1 MPKKADFTEGFTHS
15 IAKTAVLKITKRTAR
30 VTKADNIF
38 IFLNRRFRKH
48 SFQCHNVTQHI
59 R

>member
-38 IFLNRRFRKH
+38 IFFNRRFRKH
-48 SFQCHNVTQHI
+48 SF
-59 R
+59 

>member
-1 MPKKADFTEGFTHS
+1 MPKKADFTEGFTYS

-38 IFLNRRFRKH
+38 IFFNR
-48 SFQCHNVTQHI
+48 
-59 R
+59 